1 MEWHG
6 AVGDQ
11 ELLWGV
17 LRHTPF
23 CFSALK
29 NDTIYCPTLFRSR
42 SNQLSETA
50 QQKSTVKVIA
60 VAGHVRMG
68 ELVDRLR
75 SDIDTSLG
83 AGTSRLVVNMT
94 NLKSLDS
101 SGIGV
106 LVRSL
111 GLAKKMGGSI
121 KLADVPEGVAQTLQ
135 VTGIWRLFD
144 VFKTDQEA
152 IGSFGA

>member
-1 MEWHG
+1 
-6 AVGDQ
+6 V
-11 ELLWGV
+11 
-17 LRHTPF
+17 
-23 CFSALK
+23 
-29 NDTIYCPTLFRSR
+29 
-42 SNQLSETA
+42 SETV
-50 QQKSTVKVIA
+50 QQKSAAKVIQ

-75 SDIDTSLG
+75 TDIDTSLG
-83 AGTSRLVVNMT
+83 AGNSRIIVNMT

-121 KLADVPEGVAQTLQ
+121 KLADVPESVAQSLQ
-135 VTGIWRLFD
+135 VTGIWRLFE

-152 IGSFGA
+152 IASFGA

>member
-1 MEWHG
+1 LAE
-6 AVGDQ
+6 
-11 ELLWGV
+11 
-17 LRHTPF
+17 
-23 CFSALK
+23 
-29 NDTIYCPTLFRSR
+29 I
-42 SNQLSETA
+42 A
-50 QQKSTVKVIA
+50 QQKSTVKVIQ

-75 SDIDTSLG
+75 NDIDTSLG
-83 AGTSRLVVNMT
+83 AGTSRIIVNMT

-121 KLADVPEGVAQTLQ
+121 KLSDVPEGVSQTLQ
-135 VTGIWRLFD
+135 VTGIWRLFE

-152 IGSFGA
+152 IASFVA

>member
-1 MEWHG
+1 
-6 AVGDQ
+6 V
-11 ELLWGV
+11 
-17 LRHTPF
+17 
-23 CFSALK
+23 
-29 NDTIYCPTLFRSR
+29 
-42 SNQLSETA
+42 SETV
-50 QQKSTVKVIA
+50 QQKSVVKVIQ

-75 SDIDTSLG
+75 NEVDTSLG
-83 AGTSRLVVNMT
+83 AGTCRVVVSMT

-121 KLADVPEGVAQTLQ
+121 KLADVPEGVAQSLQ
-135 VTGIWRLFD
+135 VTGIWRLFE

-152 IGSFGA
+152 IASYGA